1 MDECCGIF
9 GWSFRA
15 DCATRFQRW
24 AERRRR
30 DPELENIDAE
40 ALRQKRL
47 ERTVA
52 RRGPSVLTA
61 GMMSGWGVW
70 LRSGCRAKS
79 GASYVILRREEQMY
93 PLDGK
98 MNRIV
103 AMMRANVEHTFWV
116 IKRQLARVKTRYR
129 GVAPNSTQLLLLGK
143 LFMIRRRLMA

>member
-9 GWSFRA
+9 GWPFRA
-15 DCATRFQRW
+15 DCATHFQRW

-30 DPELENIDAE
+30 EPDIDAE

-61 GMMSGWGVW
+61 GMMSGRGVW

-79 GASYVILRREEQMY
+79 GASCVILRKEEQMY
-93 PLDGK
+93 PLNGK

-129 GVAPNSTQLLLLGK
+129 GVATNSTQLLLLGK
-143 LFMIRRRLMA
+143 LFVIRRRLMA

>member
-1 MDECCGIF
+1 
-9 GWSFRA
+9 
-15 DCATRFQRW
+15 
-24 AERRRR
+24 
-30 DPELENIDAE
+30 
-40 ALRQKRL
+40 
-47 ERTVA
+47 
-52 RRGPSVLTA
+52 
-61 GMMSGWGVW
+61 
-70 LRSGCRAKS
+70 
-79 GASYVILRREEQMY
+79 MY